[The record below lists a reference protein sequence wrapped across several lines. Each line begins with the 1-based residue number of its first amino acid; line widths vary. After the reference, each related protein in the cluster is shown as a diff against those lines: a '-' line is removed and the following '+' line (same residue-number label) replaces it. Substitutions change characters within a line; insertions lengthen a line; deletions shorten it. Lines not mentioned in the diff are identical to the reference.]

1 MPRSPA
7 TKASGM
13 DGSAFTAITLQD
25 LLDAVEGRRQTLS
38 VTRRRDLRSA
48 VKRVAALLGEDPG
61 RIPLNLP
68 ELSRKLAEVNPVS
81 VGLTI
86 KTFCNIKSDF
96 IAAVKA
102 AGLTPLRHRPKAPL
116 SADWARM
123 MAQLSGK
130 RPRVGLSHLARY
142 CSDLGVAPD
151 KINDAVIKNF
161 IAEVRDGSLR
171 RKPNILHRMVSKV
184 WNEVARQ
191 PGLNLQ
197 QVTVPNFRRPPRRID
212 RRLLPDSFRADV
224 DQYLSW
230 CAGADPFAANAR
242 SRVLAPRTCTLRREL
257 IHTAVTAL
265 VESGVEPA
273 AIRFLADLVS
283 IENFKRILRRRHEAA
298 KGRENA
304 TNRDLAE
311 ALVQIGREWVKVDAD
326 VLVDLKR
333 LTAKVP
339 MPISG
344 LTAKNKAF
352 LRQFDDPAALR
363 RLFNLPRR
371 LWAEVKRRKPN
382 RSTLAKAQ
390 AALAVAILSYM
401 PLRLQNLTAL
411 TFDVHLFMREGARAT
426 STLELAAGEV
436 KNRRELAFDIPPEVA
451 KMMIEYRDHIA
462 PKVIGH
468 RPKRLF
474 VNVDGTPKGQ
484 DAVADLI
491 TRHLAKRAGIVLTPH
506 QFRHLSAKVLLDAE
520 PGSFETVRQLLGH
533 ASLNTTVAS
542 YAGIDSRRAA
552 RHHQRLVE
560 ETLAAE
566 KPRHRRKTLAS

>member
-1 MPRSPA
+1 MPRNPP
-7 TKASGM
+7 TKASGK
-13 DGSAFTAITLQD
+13 DGSALTLQD
-25 LLDAVEGRRQTLS
+25 LLDAVEGRLTLS

-48 VKRVAALLGEDPG
+48 VKRVASLVGEDPG

-102 AGLTPLRHRPKAPL
+102 AELTPLRHRPKAPL
-116 SADWARM
+116 NADWARM

-142 CSDLGVAPD
+142 CSDLGIAPD
-151 KINDAVIKNF
+151 KINDAVIENF

-171 RKPNILHRMVSKV
+171 RKPNILHRRVSQV

-191 PGLNLQ
+191 LNLQ

-212 RRLLPDSFRADV
+212 WRQLSNSFRTDI
-224 DQYLSW
+224 DQYLTW

-242 SRVLAPRTCTLRREL
+242 SRVLAPRTRTLRREL

-265 VESGVEPA
+265 VESGIKPA
-273 AIRFLADLVS
+273 AIRSLADLVS
-283 IENFKRILRRRHEAA
+283 PENFKRMLRRRHEAA

-326 VLVDLKR
+326 VLVELKR
-333 LTAKVP
+333 LTTKVP
-339 MPISG
+339 MPMSG
-344 LTAKNKAF
+344 LTDKNKRF
-352 LRQFDDPAALR
+352 LRQFDDPRVLL
-363 RLFNLPRR
+363 RLFDLPRR
-371 LWAEVKRRKPN
+371 LWAEVKQGKPN

-401 PLRLQNLTAL
+401 PLRLHNLTAL
-411 TFDVHLFMREGARAT
+411 AFDVHLFMREGARST
-426 STLELAAGEV
+426 SSLEIAAGEV

-468 RPKRLF
+468 RPKCLF
-474 VNVDGTPKGQ
+474 VNIDGTPKGQ

-491 TRHLAKRAGIVLTPH
+491 TRHLFKSAGIVLTPH

-520 PGSFETVRQLLGH
+520 PGGFETVRQLLGH

>member
-1 MPRSPA
+1 MFPERKNLMPRKPG
-7 TKASGM
+7 TKA
-13 DGSAFTAITLQD
+13 
-25 LLDAVEGRRQTLS
+25 
-38 VTRRRDLRSA
+38 
-48 VKRVAALLGEDPG
+48 
-61 RIPLNLP
+61 
-68 ELSRKLAEVNPVS
+68 VS

-86 KTFCNIKSDF
+86 KTFSNIKSDF
-96 IAAVKA
+96 LAAVRA
-102 AGLTPLRHRPKAPL
+102 TELTPLRHRLKAPL
-116 SADWARM
+116 NADWARLL
-123 MAQLSGK
+123 AQFSAK

-142 CSDLGVAPD
+142 ASALGIAPD
-151 KINDAVIKNF
+151 KINDAVIEAF
-161 IAEVRDGSLR
+161 IAEVRAGSLR
-171 RKPNILHRMVSKV
+171 RKPNILHRMVSQV

-191 PGLNLQ
+191 PELKLQ
-197 QVTVPNFRRPPRRID
+197 HVTVPNFRRPLRRID
-212 RRLLPDSFRADV
+212 WRLLADSFRSDV
-224 DQYLSW
+224 DQYLTW

-242 SRVLAPRTCTLRREL
+242 SRVLAPRTRTLRREL

-265 VESGVEPA
+265 VEGGVKPA
-273 AIRFLADLVS
+273 AIRSLADLVS
-283 IENFKRILRRRHEAA
+283 PENFKRILRRRHEAA
-298 KGRENA
+298 KGRESA

-311 ALVQIGREWVKVDAD
+311 ALIQIGREWVKIDAE

-339 MPISG
+339 MPMSG
-344 LTAKNKAF
+344 LTTKNKAF
-352 LRQFDDPAALR
+352 LRQFDDPRVLR
-363 RLFNLPRR
+363 RLFDLPRR
-371 LWAEVKRRKPN
+371 LWAEAKRGRKSN
-382 RSTLAKAQ
+382 RSSLAKAQ

-411 TFDVHLFMREGARAT
+411 TFDVHLFMRDGARAT
-426 STLELAAGEV
+426 SSLELAAGEV
-436 KNRRELAFDIPPEVA
+436 KNRMELAFDIPPEVA

-520 PGSFETVRQLLGH
+520 PGGFETVRQLLGH

-560 ETLAAE
+560 ETLVAE
-566 KPRHRRKTLAS
+566 MPRHRRKTLAS

>member
-1 MPRSPA
+1 MPPKLE
-7 TKASGM
+7 TKAIGKG
-13 DGSAFTAITLQD
+13 GSALTAITLQD
-25 LLDAVEGRRQTLS
+25 LLKAVEARETLS
-38 VTRRRDLRSA
+38 VTRRRDLLSS
-48 VKRVAALLGEDPG
+48 VKRVASLLGEDPS
-61 RIPLNLP
+61 RIPLHVP
-68 ELSRKLAEVNPVS
+68 ELSSKLAVVNPVS
-81 VGLTI
+81 KGLSA
-86 KTFCNIKSDF
+86 KTFSNIKSDF
-96 IAAVKA
+96 LAAVKA
-102 AGLTPLRHRPKAPL
+102 CELTPLRHRPKAPL
-116 SADWARM
+116 NADWARL

-142 CSDLGVAPD
+142 ASALGIAPD
-151 KINDAVIKNF
+151 QINDAIIETF
-161 IAEVRDGSLR
+161 MAEVRTGSLR
-171 RKPNILHRMVSKV
+171 RKPNILHKRVSQV

-197 QVTVPNFRRPPRRID
+197 QVTVPNFRRPSRRIEWI
-212 RRLLPDSFRADV
+212 LLSDAFRKDV
-224 DQYLSW
+224 DQYLTW
-230 CAGADPFAANAR
+230 CAGADPFAADAR
-242 SRVLAPRTCTLRREL
+242 SRVLAPRTRTLRREL

-265 VESGVEPA
+265 VETGVEPA
-273 AIRFLADLVS
+273 AIRSLADLVS
-283 IENFKRILRRRHEAA
+283 PEIFKRLLRRRHEAA
-298 KGRENA
+298 NGREST

-326 VLVDLKR
+326 VLIEMKR
-333 LTAKVP
+333 LTTKVTMP
-339 MPISG
+339 MSG
-344 LTAKNKAF
+344 LTAKNKRF
-352 LRQFDDPAALR
+352 LRQFDDPRVLR
-363 RLFNLPRR
+363 RLFDLPHR
-371 LWAEVKRRKPN
+371 LWAEVKRAKPN

-401 PLRLQNLTAL
+401 PLRLHNLTAL
-411 TFDVHLFMREGARAT
+411 AFDIHLFIREGARST
-426 STLELAAGEV
+426 STLELAAAEV
-436 KNRRELAFDIPPEVA
+436 KNRRELAFDIPPDVA
-451 KMMIEYRDHIA
+451 KMIIEYRDHIA

-491 TRHLAKRAGIVLTPH
+491 TRHLSKRAGIVLTPH

-533 ASLNTTVAS
+533 ANLTTTVAS

-566 KPRHRRKTLAS
+566 KPRHRPKTRVS

>member
-1 MPRSPA
+1 MSRNPE
-7 TKASGM
+7 TKASGK
-13 DGSAFTAITLQD
+13 DGSALPTLRD
-25 LLDAVEGRRQTLS
+25 LLDALEAQDRLP

-48 VKRVAALLGEDPG
+48 VNRVASLVGEDPG
-61 RIPLNLP
+61 RIPLHVP
-68 ELSRKLAEVNPVS
+68 ELGSKLAMVNPVS
-81 VGLTI
+81 VGLSV
-86 KTFCNIKSDF
+86 KTFSNIKSDF
-96 IAAVKA
+96 LAAVKA
-102 AGLTPLRHRPKAPL
+102 AELTPLRHRPKAPL
-116 SADWARM
+116 NVDWAKM
-123 MAQLSGK
+123 IAQLSGK

-142 CSDLGVAPD
+142 ASALGIAPD
-151 KINDAVIKNF
+151 KINDAVIEAF
-161 IAEVRDGSLR
+161 IAEVRAGSLR

-191 PGLNLQ
+191 LNLQ
-197 QVTVPNFRRPPRRID
+197 QVTVPNFRRPPRRIEWTK
-212 RRLLPDSFRADV
+212 LSGSFRTDV
-224 DQYLSW
+224 DQYLAW
-230 CAGADPFAANAR
+230 CGGADPFAADAR

-265 VESGVEPA
+265 VESGVKPA
-273 AIRFLADLVS
+273 AIRSLTDLVS
-283 IENFKRILRRRHEAA
+283 PENFKRMLRRRYEAA

-326 VLVDLKR
+326 VLVELKR
-333 LTAKVP
+333 LTSKVP
-339 MPISG
+339 MPLSG
-344 LTAKNKAF
+344 LTAKNKHF
-352 LRQFDDPAALR
+352 LRQFDDPRVLR

-371 LWAEVKRRKPN
+371 LWAEVKRGKPN

-401 PLRLQNLTAL
+401 PLRLQNLVAL

-468 RPKRLF
+468 RPKSLF

-491 TRHLAKRAGIVLTPH
+491 TRHLAKRAGIVVTPH

-520 PGSFETVRQLLGH
+520 PGGFETVRQLLGH

-566 KPRHRRKTLAS
+566 KPGHRRKTLAS